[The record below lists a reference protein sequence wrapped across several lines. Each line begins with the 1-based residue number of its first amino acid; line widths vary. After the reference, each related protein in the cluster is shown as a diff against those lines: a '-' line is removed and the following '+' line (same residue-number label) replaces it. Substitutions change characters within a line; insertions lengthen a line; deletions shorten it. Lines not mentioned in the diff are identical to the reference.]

1 MAKPEIIRTLDR
13 SSGGGLL
20 VRAAEMAVLRSVI
33 DPGQALRAGHKV
45 LEAAEKAGDGEA
57 ASVALRAMALAS
69 RELGDLQAAEQ
80 RLRQAVQTRGAPA
93 ERMAQA
99 RLSLVTVRTERG
111 HPLQALRLAALAW
124 AYLSPLDRAKLD
136 TQRAVA
142 LAHLGR
148 YQEAVA
154 SCDRALR
161 ALVAAPGTIDDRRF
175 LAGGLLNRGLVH
187 AYRGD
192 WDQAMRDISA
202 CLQIAGHARL
212 SHLERLA
219 AANLPFLAVRRGD
232 IGGAFTHY
240 REAEDTLFGY
250 PERLATMRAD
260 FAGALLAAH
269 LPGEARA
276 LLSLAV
282 PDLEESG
289 AQVALAEA
297 RLKLAQV
304 ELLTGDAREAMT
316 VAERAMRELSEQDRQ
331 AWLPLAREV
340 VLRSRLALEPPTPG
354 LLAELAGCADD
365 LERDA
370 AHLAEGASLRLTAA
384 ETALALGDRAA
395 ASAQLSRLTEQPGR
409 ERWLP
414 PGGRRTPLASPAQAG
429 YAAAGQVPPLVRQ
442 HALALEAALR
452 EDVPAAFRAV
462 EEGLAGMG
470 GQIDSLDDPS
480 LRAHAARAGGRLA
493 AFGLRLAVRDGC
505 AEEVFEWAE
514 RWRAVTAPAHARS
527 PHGAGLPEVRAALGR
542 AALVEYV
549 TDDSSLFA
557 VVVTGQRLALRPLG
571 ALRPVKEALIRLRYS
586 LRRSALHDGA
596 AGAEPVAAAG
606 SELELLLLAPLAA
619 ELGERPLVV
628 VPTGILHTLP
638 WAALPCLRERP
649 VTVAASARSWLAAT
663 RDPAP
668 LRTCRPPGPL
678 VMTRPTG
685 PPRTTSPETAA
696 TPPAGLAG
704 TPAPGTTPPTAPPE
718 AGTTPPTALPEA
730 RTTPPAGIPG
740 AGHSDG
746 VVLSGAAHPVGS
758 SVDSW
763 AGPSGDSW
771 PGSLKVIA
779 AAGPGL
785 AHAYEERDRVVACH
799 PGARPVAARRDAV
812 LAALAS
818 CDVVHLAA
826 HGVFHARS
834 PLLSSITLEDGP
846 LMAYDLL
853 GSSRTAR
860 LVVLSACDS
869 GMART
874 PTDGAPLGLAGA
886 FLAQGT
892 ACVVAG
898 MVPVCDEDALAVMSR
913 FHELL
918 AAGHTPASALAYA
931 SARTGITAFT
941 CFGAG
946 DQPLIH
952 REPDA
957 GCPADIGRAPVPVH
971 GEDDRERGR
980 RPIVPTG

>member
-192 WDQAMRDISA
+192 WDQAMHDISA
-202 CLQIAGHARL
+202 CLRIAGHARL
-212 SHLERLA
+212 SHLARLA

-340 VLRSRLALEPPTPG
+340 VLRSRLVLEPPTPG
-354 LLAELAGCADD
+354 LLAELTGCADD

-384 ETALALGDRAA
+384 ETALTLGDRAA

-668 LRTCRPPGPL
+668 LRTRRSPGPS
-678 VMTRPTG
+678 PSA
-685 PPRTTSPETAA
+685 PPRTTSPEAAA

-704 TPAPGTTPPTAPPE
+704 TPALGTTPPTAPPE
-718 AGTTPPTALPEA
+718 AV
-730 RTTPPAGIPG
+730 TTPPAGVPR
-740 AGHSDG
+740 AGDSDG
-746 VVLSGAAHPVGS
+746 VVLSGAAHPVG
-758 SVDSW
+758 
-763 AGPSGDSW
+763 PSGDSW
-771 PGSLKVIA
+771 AGLSGDSGSGSLKVAA

-785 AHAYEERDRVVACH
+785 AHADEERDRVVACH

-931 SARTGITAFT
+931 SATTGITAFT

-946 DQPLIH
+946 DQPLVP
-952 REPDA
+952 REPA
-957 GCPADIGRAPVPVH
+957 QSPGGGQPVATGLDGSVTQWDQ
-971 GEDDRERGR
+971 E
-980 RPIVPTG
+980 PT